1 MYTCAYMLLMTM
13 VACTNAA
20 VDTEVLPVSTLFRL
34 HLSTVTLLPPHSTS
48 AVLTQEGQ

>member
-1 MYTCAYMLLMTM
+1 MYTLLTPM

-20 VDTEVLPVSTLFRL
+20 VDTEVLPVITLFRL
-34 HLSTVTLLPPHSTS
+34 HLSTVTLPPPHS